1 LLIFVKNRFTLF
13 LERTIIR
20 NRKQEKQTTNI
31 SDRPAPHRRGIFEEC
46 IMKIVQF
53 IIAAVFAA
61 SIGALFG
68 GSYASL
74 PQVYQS
80 YSTKQFVGWEDSE
93 GYHDCRKQACILPES
108 YDLIWVE

>member
-1 LLIFVKNRFTLF
+1 
-13 LERTIIR
+13 
-20 NRKQEKQTTNI
+20 
-31 SDRPAPHRRGIFEEC
+31 
-46 IMKIVQF
+46 MKIVQF

-80 YSTKQFVGWEDSE
+80 YSTKQVVGWEDSG
-93 GYHDCRKQACILPES
+93 GYHDCQKQACILPES

>member
-1 LLIFVKNRFTLF
+1 MINIAGIVHNGRASGGSMRTFIF
-13 LERTIIR
+13 
-20 NRKQEKQTTNI
+20 
-31 SDRPAPHRRGIFEEC
+31 
-46 IMKIVQF
+46 
-53 IIAAVFAA
+53 AAVLAA

-80 YSTKQFVGWEDSE
+80 YSTKQVVGWEDSE

>member
-1 LLIFVKNRFTLF
+1 MR
-13 LERTIIR
+13 
-20 NRKQEKQTTNI
+20 
-31 SDRPAPHRRGIFEEC
+31 
-46 IMKIVQF
+46 QF
-53 IIAAVFAA
+53 ALAAVLAA

-80 YSTKQFVGWEDSE
+80 YSTKQVVGWEDSE
-93 GYHDCRKQACILPES
+93 GYHDCRSGQDCRVPSE

>member
-1 LLIFVKNRFTLF
+1 
-13 LERTIIR
+13 
-20 NRKQEKQTTNI
+20 
-31 SDRPAPHRRGIFEEC
+31 
-46 IMKIVQF
+46 MKIVHF

-80 YSTKQFVGWEDSE
+80 YSTKQVVGWEDSE

>member
-1 LLIFVKNRFTLF
+1 M
-13 LERTIIR
+13 TIIR
-20 NRKQEKQTTNI
+20 NRKQDKLWPP
-31 SDRPAPHRRGIFEEC
+31 SPAPAGHFEEY

-80 YSTKQFVGWEDSE
+80 YSTKQVVGWEDAE
-93 GYHDCRKQACILPES
+93 GYHACRNGQDCRIPAE
-108 YDLIWVE
+108 YDLVWVE